1 MSKLETNTI
10 DNISG
15 SSTLNIGDTNATN
28 ITIDNGVTTLDFGT
42 GISTVSNMPAAFKNT
57 PSWSATIDSNQ
68 TLSDSTDTL
77 LNFDNETYDT
87 DGAYDTTNKRF
98 TVPSGEAGKYFITTF
113 FRASS
118 LTNMTSQFRL
128 QIRKNGSAFR
138 QVYLYSGGGGTAMFN
153 YTNDNGNHA
162 FHLSTIMDLSVSD
175 YVDVTA
181 LYDTTGNF
189 TIQGSGTGLRSEFSG
204 FKLIGV

>member
-98 TVPSGEAGKYFITTF
+98 IVSIGTSTSGW
-113 FRASS
+113 
-118 LTNMTSQFRL
+118 
-128 QIRKNGSAFR
+128 
-138 QVYLYSGGGGTAMFN
+138 GTA
-153 YTNDNGNHA
+153 
-162 FHLSTIMDLSVSD
+162 
-175 YVDVTA
+175 DVT
-181 LYDTTGNF
+181 
-189 TIQGSGTGLRSEFSG
+189 IQVGRYQKQIEWL
-204 FKLIGV
+204 V